1 MSTCQGIFYF
11 LMKRSYSNSE
21 KSLLYR
27 LAKGK
32 CQLCQCDLPRYWH
45 ADHVIPFSKGGI
57 TALSNAQALCPTC
70 NFKKSNKMVKFTP
83 RQWQI
88 EATKKFYEEIKLNN
102 VFLLHAGVGSGKTLW
117 AASIIKYLIDEGF
130 DVVIFSPKNAIK
142 IDWSNE
148 CKKFG
153 IELDIKLIPHYSW
166 KHSFNG
172 VSLCYQV
179 LKNNTNS
186 LKEQITN
193 KTIVVLDEHHHAS
206 DDGSWGI
213 ELENICENAGVIL
226 CLTGTPFR
234 SDNSKIPFVKYK
246 ETICNDIDG
255 WEIETDYSYT
265 YAQSVK
271 DRICCPTSFRP
282 IDVIVNGESRILCG
296 DEDKKYLNQIINAS
310 NGNSTFINVAFNQAN
325 KELKG
330 IRNTY
335 YPEAKGLIIAN
346 TIEDAKS
353 IYSNL
358 QKQNINCSIITSD
371 ADSTTETIKEFR
383 DNNKHWVVTVQM
395 ISEGV
400 NIPQIRV
407 ILYLN
412 NITTRTYFEQVM
424 GRGVRNC
431 QLYNNAIDHCYFY
444 YPNFSLFT
452 EVAETLEAG
461 YKHFVIEEEERIGGG
476 CFTPIGGRQTD
487 QKPPTLFDNINGGN
501 FGIIN
506 NGYHANEQEKQMMSE
521 IREWNYPY
529 ASVLENMIARNIPKN
544 IKIKNE
550 LILIDDKPKYQKIE
564 IIKKDIHRR
573 VGYAIKL
580 GIYNEY
586 AIAHYNYNEAANIKD
601 HKTCNDLKLL
611 TKKLNIINDDI
622 NNYAK
627 N

>member
-1 MSTCQGIFYF
+1 MKLYSLGHFFIP
-11 LMKRSYSNSE
+11 MKRNYSNSE
-21 KSLLYR
+21 KSFLYR

-32 CQLCQCDLPRYWH
+32 CQLCQCDLPRFWH

-70 NFKKSNKMVKFTP
+70 NLKKSNKMFEFKP

-88 EATKKFYEEIKLNN
+88 EATKKFYEEIKTNR

-117 AASIIKYLIDEGF
+117 ASSIIKNFIDDGF
-130 DVVIFSPKNAIK
+130 DVVIFSPKDAIK
-142 IDWSNE
+142 IDWANE
-148 CKKFG
+148 CKKFN
-153 IELDIKLIPHYSW
+153 IELDIRLIPQYSW
-166 KHSFNG
+166 KNSFNG

-206 DDGSWGI
+206 DSGSWGI

-234 SDNSKIPFVKYK
+234 SDNNKIPFVKYNEVK
-246 ETICNDIDG
+246 NNDIDG
-255 WEIETDYSYT
+255 FEIWTDYSYS
-265 YAQSVK
+265 YSQSVL

-282 IDVIVNGESRILCG
+282 IDVIINGESRILIG
-296 DEDKKYLNQIINAS
+296 EEDKKYLNQLINAS
-310 NGNSTFINVAFNQAN
+310 NGNSNFIDNAFNQAN
-325 KELKG
+325 RELKG

-353 IYSNL
+353 IYANL
-358 QKQNINCSIITSD
+358 QRQNISCSIITSD
-371 ADSTTETIKEFR
+371 ADSTTETIKDFR
-383 DNNKHWVVTVQM
+383 NNNKHWVVTVQM
-395 ISEGV
+395 VSEGV

-431 QLYNNAIDHCYFY
+431 KIYQNAIDHCYFY

-461 YKHFVIEEEERIGGG
+461 YKHFVFDEIKRIGTSCGEDAE
-476 CFTPIGGRQTD
+476 R
-487 QKPPTLFDNINGGN
+487 KPKAIQTLFDEIIAGN
-501 FGIIN
+501 HGIIN
-506 NGYHANEQEKQMMSE
+506 NGYKFTDQEIDALNQVKDL
-521 IREWNYPY
+521 NYAL
-529 ASVLENMIARNIPKN
+529 ASIFENMIARNLQKDETINNRIDEIPKYEQ
-544 IKIKNE
+544 IKILK
-550 LILIDDKPKYQKIE
+550 KE
-564 IIKKDIHRR
+564 IHKR

-580 GIYNEY
+580 GIFEDYG
-586 AIAHYNYNEAANIKD
+586 IAHYKYNEAANIKD
-601 HKTCNDLKLL
+601 HNTCNNL
-611 TKKLNIINDDI
+611 TLFNKKLQLINNDI
-622 NNYAK
+622 NNLTK
-627 N
+627 H

>member
-1 MSTCQGIFYF
+1 
-11 LMKRSYSNSE
+11 MKRCYSNSE
-21 KSLLYR
+21 KSFLYR

-32 CQLCQCDLPRYWH
+32 CQLCQCDLPRFWH
-45 ADHVIPFSKGGI
+45 ADHVIPYSKGGI

-70 NFKKSNKMVKFTP
+70 NLKKSNKMVQFTP
-83 RQWQI
+83 REWQI
-88 EATKKFYEEIKLNN
+88 EASKKFYEEIKFNN

-117 AASIIKYLIDEGF
+117 ASSIIKYYIDKGF
-130 DVVIFSPKNAIK
+130 DVVIFSPKDAIK
-142 IDWSNE
+142 IDWTNE
-148 CKKFG
+148 CRKFKV
-153 IELDIKLIPHYSW
+153 ELDIKLVPQYSW
-166 KHSFNG
+166 KHSYNG

-206 DDGSWGI
+206 DSGSWGD
-213 ELENICENAGVIL
+213 ELKNICENAGVIL

-234 SDNSKIPFVKYK
+234 SDNSKIPFVKYL
-246 ETICNDIDG
+246 ETKSNDIDG
-255 WEIETDYSYT
+255 WEIATDYSYT

-282 IDVIVNGESRILCG
+282 IDVIINGETKILIG
-296 DEDKKYLNQIINAS
+296 EEDKKYLNQIINAS
-310 NGNSTFINVAFNQAN
+310 NYNSNFIDVAFNQAN
-325 KELKG
+325 KELNG

-335 YPEAKGLIIAN
+335 YPQAKGLIIAN
-346 TIEDAKS
+346 TIEDAKC
-353 IYSNL
+353 IYDKL
-358 QKQNINCSIITSD
+358 KKQNISCSIITSD
-371 ADSTTETIKEFR
+371 ADSTTETINEFR
-383 DNNKHWVVTVQM
+383 TNNKHWVVTVQM
-395 ISEGV
+395 VSEGV

-431 QLYNNAIDHCYFY
+431 KTYTNAIDHCYFY

-461 YKHFVIEEEERIGGG
+461 YKHFVIEENERTGGG
-476 CFTPIGGRQTD
+476 CYPPTGGGITGP
-487 QKPPTLFDNINGGN
+487 KPPTLFDEINGGD

-506 NGYHANEQEKQMMSE
+506 NGYHANEQEKEMIAK

-544 IKIKNE
+544 IEIKNE
-550 LILIDDKPKYQKIE
+550 IIVTEEKPKYEKIE
-564 IIKKDIHRR
+564 IIKKEIHKR
-573 VGYAIKL
+573 VGYAIRL
-580 GIYNEY
+580 GVYEEY
-586 AIAHYNYNEAANIKD
+586 GIAHYNYNEAANIKD
-601 HKTCNDLKLL
+601 HKTCNDLRLL
-611 TKKLNIINDDI
+611 TKKLNLINNDI
-622 NNYAK
+622 SNYAK

>member
-1 MSTCQGIFYF
+1 
-11 LMKRSYSNSE
+11 MKRSYSNSE
-21 KSLLYR
+21 KSFLYR

-32 CQLCQCDLPRYWH
+32 CQLCQCDLPRFWH
-45 ADHVIPFSKGGI
+45 ADHIVPFSKGGM
-57 TALSNAQALCPTC
+57 TALSNAQALCPNC
-70 NFKKSNKMVKFTP
+70 NLKKSNKMFQFTP
-83 RQWQI
+83 RGWQI
-88 EATKKFYEEIKLNN
+88 EATKKFYEEIKTNR

-117 AASIIKYLIDEGF
+117 ASSIIKNFIDDGF
-130 DVVIFSPKNAIK
+130 DVVIFSPKDAIK
-142 IDWSNE
+142 IDWANE
-148 CKKFG
+148 CKKFN
-153 IELDIKLIPHYSW
+153 IELDIKLVPQYSW
-166 KHSFNG
+166 KNSFNG

-206 DDGSWGI
+206 DSGSWGI

-234 SDNSKIPFVKYK
+234 SDNERIPFVKYK
-246 ETICNDIDG
+246 ETKSNDIDG

-282 IDVIVNGESRILCG
+282 IDVIINGESRILIG
-296 DEDKKYLNQIINAS
+296 EEDKKYLNQAIKAS
-310 NGNSTFINVAFNQAN
+310 NGNSNFIDNAFNQAN
-325 KELKG
+325 RELKG

-353 IYSNL
+353 IYTNL
-358 QKQNINCSIITSD
+358 QRQNISCSIITSD
-371 ADSTTETIKEFR
+371 ADSTTETIKDFR
-383 DNNKHWVVTVQM
+383 NNNKHWVVTVQM
-395 ISEGV
+395 VSEGV

-431 QLYNNAIDHCYFY
+431 KVYKNAIDHCYFY

-461 YKHFVIEEEERIGGG
+461 YKHFVIEENERTGGG
-476 CFTPIGGRQTD
+476 CYPPTGGGTREP
-487 QKPPTLFDNINGGN
+487 KPPTLFDEINGGD

-506 NGYHANEQEKQMMSE
+506 NGYRVNEQEKEMIEKIS
-521 IREWNYPY
+521 EWNYPY
-529 ASVLENMIARNIPKN
+529 ASVLENMIARNIPEN
-544 IKIKNE
+544 IEIKNE
-550 LILIDDKPKYQKIE
+550 IIVIEEKPKYEKIE
-564 IIKKDIHRR
+564 IIKKEIHKR
-573 VGYAIKL
+573 VGYAIRL
-580 GIYNEY
+580 GIYEDY
-586 AIAHYNYNEAANIKD
+586 GIAHYKYNEAANIKD
-601 HKTCNDLKLL
+601 HKTCADLRLL
-611 TKKLNIINDDI
+611 NKKLQIINNDI
-622 NNYAK
+622 NNLTK
-627 N
+627 H

>member
-1 MSTCQGIFYF
+1 MFQ
-11 LMKRSYSNSE
+11 
-21 KSLLYR
+21 
-27 LAKGK
+27 
-32 CQLCQCDLPRYWH
+32 
-45 ADHVIPFSKGGI
+45 
-57 TALSNAQALCPTC
+57 
-70 NFKKSNKMVKFTP
+70 FTP

-88 EATKKFYEEIKLNN
+88 EATKKFYEAIKLRN

-117 AASIIKYLIDEGF
+117 AASIVKDYVNNGF
-130 DVVIFSPKNAIK
+130 DVVIFSPKESIK

-153 IELDIKLIPHYSW
+153 IELDIKLVQHYSW

-206 DDGSWGI
+206 DSGSWGD
-213 ELENICENAGVIL
+213 ELKNICENAGVIL

-234 SDNSKIPFVKYK
+234 SDNNKIPFVKYK
-246 ETICNDIDG
+246 ETISNDIDG
-255 WEIETDYSYT
+255 WEIKTDYSYT

-271 DRICCPTSFRP
+271 DRICCSTSFRP
-282 IDVIVNGESRILCG
+282 LDIIINGINRQLNLI
-296 DEDKKYLNQIINAS
+296 EDKKYLNQILDAS
-310 NGNSTFINVAFNQAN
+310 NNNSNFLKNSFKIAN
-325 KELKG
+325 KELQD
-330 IRNTY
+330 IRNSY
-335 YPEAKGLIIAN
+335 FKDAKGLIVAN
-346 TIEDAKS
+346 SINDAKI

-358 QKQNINCSIITSD
+358 QNQNISCSIITSD
-371 ADSTTETIKEFR
+371 ADSTTETIKEFK

-395 ISEGV
+395 VSEGV

-431 QLYNNAIDHCYFY
+431 KYYGITIDQCIFY
-444 YPNFSLFT
+444 YPNYILFY
-452 EVAETLEAG
+452 ELAETLEAG
-461 YKHFVIEEEERIGGG
+461 YKHFVIEENERIKN
-476 CFTPIGGRQTD
+476 TNNNNDI
-487 QKPPTLFDNINGGN
+487 KPVAKEIDTLFDIIDGDA

-506 NGYHANEQEKQMMSE
+506 NGYKFTEQELFALKTV
-521 IREWNYPY
+521 RELHYPS
-529 ASVLENMIARNIPKN
+529 ANTFENMIARHIPRNIINEN
-544 IKIKNE
+544 ITTNFIAE
-550 LILIDDKPKYQKIE
+550 KPKYEKIE
-564 IIKKDIHRR
+564 IIKKEIHKR

-580 GIYNEY
+580 GVYNEY

-601 HKTCNDLKLL
+601 HKTCNDLRLL

>member
-1 MSTCQGIFYF
+1 
-11 LMKRSYSNSE
+11 MKRSYSNSE

-32 CQLCQCDLPRYWH
+32 CQLCQCDLPRFWH

-70 NFKKSNKMVKFTP
+70 NLKKSNKMFQFTP
-83 RQWQI
+83 REWQI
-88 EATKKFYEEIKLNN
+88 EATKKFYEEIKFNN

-117 AASIIKYLIDEGF
+117 ASSIIKYYIDRGY
-130 DVVIFSPKNAIK
+130 DVVIFSPKDAIK
-142 IDWSNE
+142 IDWALE

-153 IELDIKLIPHYSW
+153 IELDIKLVPQYTW
-166 KHSFNG
+166 KPTFDG

-206 DDGSWGI
+206 DSGSWGM

-234 SDNSKIPFVKYK
+234 SDNNKIPFVKYLK
-246 ETICNDIDG
+246 TKSNDIDG
-255 WEIETDYSYT
+255 WEIATDYSYT

-282 IDVIVNGESRILCG
+282 LDIIVNGVNKQLNSL
-296 DEDKKYLNQIINAS
+296 DDKKYLNQILDAS
-310 NGNSTFINVAFNQAN
+310 NTNSNFINTSFKIAN
-325 KELKG
+325 KELQD
-330 IRNTY
+330 IRNSY
-335 YPEAKGLIIAN
+335 FKDAKGLIVAN
-346 TIEDAKS
+346 SIDDAKI

-358 QKQNINCSIITSD
+358 QKQNISCSIITSD
-371 ADSTTETIKEFR
+371 SDATTETIKEFR

-395 ISEGV
+395 VSEGV

-431 QLYNNAIDHCYFY
+431 KYYGDTIDQCIFY
-444 YPNFSLFT
+444 YPNYILFYDL
-452 EVAETLEAG
+452 AQTLEAG
-461 YKHFVIEEEERIGGG
+461 YKHFVIEENERIKN
-476 CFTPIGGRQTD
+476 TIYNKD
-487 QKPPTLFDNINGGN
+487 VIKPVSKEIDTLFDIIDGGG

-506 NGYHANEQEKQMMSE
+506 NGYKFTEQELSALKTV
-521 IREWNYPY
+521 RELHYPS
-529 ASVLENMIARNIPKN
+529 ANTFENMIARHIPRNINNEN
-544 IKIKNE
+544 IATNFIE
-550 LILIDDKPKYQKIE
+550 EKPKYEKIE
-564 IIKKDIHRR
+564 IIKKEIHKR

-580 GIYNEY
+580 GVYDEY
-586 AIAHYNYNEAANIKD
+586 GIAHYNYNEAANIKD
-601 HKTCNDLKLL
+601 HKTCNDLRLL
-611 TKKLNIINDDI
+611 TKKLNLINDDI

>member
-1 MSTCQGIFYF
+1 
-11 LMKRSYSNSE
+11 MKRSYSNSE

-32 CQLCQCDLPRYWH
+32 CQLCQCDLPRFWH

-70 NFKKSNKMVKFTP
+70 NLKKSNKMVQFTP
-83 RQWQI
+83 REWQI
-88 EATKKFYEEIKLNN
+88 EATKKFYEEIKFNN

-117 AASIIKYLIDEGF
+117 ASSIIKYYIDRGY
-130 DVVIFSPKNAIK
+130 DVVIFSPKDAIK
-142 IDWSNE
+142 IDWALE

-153 IELDIKLIPHYSW
+153 IELDIKLVPQYTW
-166 KHSFNG
+166 KPTFDG

-206 DDGSWGI
+206 DSGSWGM

-234 SDNSKIPFVKYK
+234 SDNNKIPFVKYLK
-246 ETICNDIDG
+246 TKSNDIDG
-255 WEIETDYSYT
+255 WEIATDYSYT

-282 IDVIVNGESRILCG
+282 IDVIINGESKILIG
-296 DEDKKYLNQIINAS
+296 EEDKKYLNQIINAS
-310 NGNSTFINVAFNQAN
+310 NGNSNFIDVAFNQAN
-325 KELKG
+325 KELNG

-346 TIEDAKS
+346 TIEDAKC
-353 IYSNL
+353 IYDKL
-358 QKQNINCSIITSD
+358 KKQNISCSIITSD
-371 ADSTTETIKEFR
+371 ADSTTETINEFR
-383 DNNKHWVVTVQM
+383 TNNKHWVVTVQM
-395 ISEGV
+395 VSEGV

-431 QLYNNAIDHCYFY
+431 KTYKNAIDHCYFY

-461 YKHFVIEEEERIGGG
+461 YKHFVIEENERTGGG
-476 CFTPIGGRQTD
+476 CYPPTGGGITEP
-487 QKPPTLFDNINGGN
+487 KPPTLFDEINGGD

-506 NGYHANEQEKQMMSE
+506 NGYHANEQEKE
-521 IREWNYPY
+521 ILIFLKEKNYPM
-529 ASVLENMIARNIPKN
+529 ASVYENMIARNIPKN
-544 IKIKNE
+544 NDSVKNE
-550 LILIDDKPKYQKIE
+550 IILTEEKPKYQKIDS
-564 IIKKDIHRR
+564 IKKLIHKR
-573 VGYAIKL
+573 VGYAIRL
-580 GIYNEY
+580 GVYDEY
-586 AIAHYNYNEAANIKD
+586 GIAHYNYNEAANIKD
-601 HKTCNDLKLL
+601 HKTCNDLRLL
-611 TKKLNIINDDI
+611 TKKLNLINDDI

>member
-1 MSTCQGIFYF
+1 MGFFIFT
-11 LMKRSYSNSE
+11 MKRNYSDSE
-21 KSLLYR
+21 KAFLYR
-27 LAKGK
+27 LADGK
-32 CQLCQCDLPRYWH
+32 CQLCQCDLPRFWH

-57 TALSNAQALCPTC
+57 TSLNNAQALCPTC
-70 NFKKSNKMVKFTP
+70 NLKKSNKMFEFKP

-88 EATKKFYEEIKLNN
+88 EATKKFYEEIKSNK

-117 AASIIKYLIDEGF
+117 ASSIIKNFVDDGF
-130 DVVIFSPKNAIK
+130 DVVIFSPKDAIK
-142 IDWSNE
+142 TDWAIE
-148 CKKFG
+148 CKKFNLE
-153 IELDIKLIPHYSW
+153 IDANYLFKYHW
-166 KHSFNG
+166 KPDFHG
-172 VSLCYQV
+172 VSLCYQI

-186 LKEQITN
+186 LKNKITN

-206 DDGSWGI
+206 DSKSWGD
-213 ELENICENAGVIL
+213 ELKNICENAGVIL

-234 SDNSKIPFVKYK
+234 SDNNKIPFVKYK
-246 ETICNDIDG
+246 ETKSNDIDG

-282 IDVIVNGESRILCG
+282 IDVIINGESKILLG

-310 NGNSTFINVAFNQAN
+310 NGNSNFIDIAFNQAN

-330 IRNTY
+330 IRNSY

-353 IYSNL
+353 IFSNL
-358 QKQNINCSIITSD
+358 QKQNISCSIITSD

-383 DNNKHWVVTVQM
+383 NNSKHWVVTVQM
-395 ISEGV
+395 VSEGV

-431 QLYNNAIDHCYFY
+431 KVYQNAIDHCYFY

-461 YKHFVIEEEERIGGG
+461 YKHFVIEEIDRCFSPTGGS
-476 CFTPIGGRQTD
+476 GGP
-487 QKPPTLFDNINGGN
+487 KGPKEAFLFDEINGGN

-506 NGYHANEQEKQMMSE
+506 NGYHANEQEKEM
-521 IREWNYPY
+521 INFLKDKNYPM
-529 ASVLENMIARNIPKN
+529 ASILENMIARNIQKDEPQENNKVDE
-544 IKIKNE
+544 I
-550 LILIDDKPKYQKIE
+550 PKYEKVKL
-564 IIKKDIHRR
+564 IKKEIHKR
-573 VGYAIKL
+573 VGYAIRL
-580 GIYNEY
+580 GIYTEY
-586 AIAHYNYNEAANIKD
+586 QNAHYKYNEAANIKD
-601 HKTCNDLKLL
+601 HKTCMDLRLL
-611 TKKLNIINDDI
+611 NKKLQIINDDI
-622 NNYAK
+622 SNFTK
-627 N
+627 H